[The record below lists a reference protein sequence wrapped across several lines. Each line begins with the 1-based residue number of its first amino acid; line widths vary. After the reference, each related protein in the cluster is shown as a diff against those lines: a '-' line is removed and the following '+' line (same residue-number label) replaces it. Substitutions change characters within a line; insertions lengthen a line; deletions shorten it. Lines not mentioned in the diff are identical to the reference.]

1 MDYTLL
7 RAFLAVAREGNLT
20 RAAAQLHLTQP
31 AVSLQIKNLQEMLGV
46 VLFSRTSHG
55 LLLTRDG
62 EALLPH
68 AERALTAAADKQE
81 TPANAR
87 AMQHGWDRIIVPR
100 TILQGL
106 ATAALCVSL
115 IS

>member
-7 RAFLAVAREGNLT
+7 RSFLAVAREGNLT

-55 LLLTRDG
+55 
-62 EALLPH
+62 
-68 AERALTAAADKQE
+68 
-81 TPANAR
+81 
-87 AMQHGWDRIIVPR
+87 
-100 TILQGL
+100 
-106 ATAALCVSL
+106 
-115 IS
+115 